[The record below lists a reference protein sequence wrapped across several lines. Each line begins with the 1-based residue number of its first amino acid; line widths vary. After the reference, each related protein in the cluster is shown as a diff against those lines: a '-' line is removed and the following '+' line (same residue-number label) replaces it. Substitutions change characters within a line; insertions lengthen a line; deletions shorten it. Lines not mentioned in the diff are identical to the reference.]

1 MTKAATIRAIY
12 KCLLRDARDLQRTP
26 QFRLRNALRLEQW
39 GVGHF
44 VETPSKTSSSSGDVS
59 SNKDA
64 NEGVAEAQKT
74 TKLADIRSLEE
85 YLTLREEG
93 FAYGD
98 QSQNAD
104 LEAIIRESFRNNMR
118 IKDPK
123 EISEKVDGAILALQ
137 ELSEQMLLAKCS
149 SVTTTRGV
157 RIEATSQ
164 YVETHSN
171 PEQSI
176 YRFTYRIMITNENEH
191 EAVQIL
197 GRQYTFESEKGQRI
211 ALPRNSPGIVGA
223 TPVLAPGETF
233 EYASGVDID
242 APRGS
247 VTGCLHTLHRTK
259 QPEGNDELFDAY
271 VSKFALLSPFASQ
284 Q

>member
-123 EISEKVDGAILALQ
+123 
-137 ELSEQMLLAKCS
+137 
-149 SVTTTRGV
+149 
-157 RIEATSQ
+157 
-164 YVETHSN
+164 
-171 PEQSI
+171 
-176 YRFTYRIMITNENEH
+176 
-191 EAVQIL
+191 
-197 GRQYTFESEKGQRI
+197 
-211 ALPRNSPGIVGA
+211 
-223 TPVLAPGETF
+223 
-233 EYASGVDID
+233 
-242 APRGS
+242 
-247 VTGCLHTLHRTK
+247 
-259 QPEGNDELFDAY
+259 
-271 VSKFALLSPFASQ
+271 VSKWLVKVRAKNTMVGGG
-284 Q
+284 